1 MKNWVLG
8 LKIRAKLLAAFGSI
22 LQFSVLLV
30 ILSVNS
36 INKIIE
42 NKDINEKVEVLKLSI
57 ESQEL
62 AILEFIS
69 DGYLKYFLFHS
80 CLHKAYQR

>member
-22 LQFSVLLV
+22 LLFSVLLV

-62 AILEFIS
+62 TL
-69 DGYLKYFLFHS
+69 G
-80 CLHKAYQR
+80 QRQNPS